1 MSIVINKKHN
11 ATIERE
17 NLGQTKEG
25 ELKTF
30 VDCVLVSADG
40 MRFNIHE
47 KIINQTQLMRNILE
61 DAREWTDCSQTTKIL
76 LTCPGE
82 ELKKLL
88 QFFYDGKI
96 NCENEDE
103 ASKILKS
110 LKDLFGFSDDDLEC
124 QGTRPKSVNED
135 QKKSLESATVIPVT
149 EEMDCEKTD
158 MESPE
163 NTNMTPKVEAMDCS
177 PIDCG
182 DLAPKVEA
190 GEKKGLKKSSSKGFF
205 VPWKPPPTVQ
215 KMVTVEDKE
224 NQGNQRVMT
233 EL

>member
-1 MSIVINKKHN
+1 MGSPIDCGDLAPKVEAGEKK
-11 ATIERE
+11 
-17 NLGQTKEG
+17 G
-25 ELKTF
+25 
-30 VDCVLVSADG
+30 
-40 MRFNIHE
+40 
-47 KIINQTQLMRNILE
+47 
-61 DAREWTDCSQTTKIL
+61 
-76 LTCPGE
+76 
-82 ELKKLL
+82 LKKS
-88 QFFYDGKI
+88 D
-96 NCENEDE
+96 
-103 ASKILKS
+103 SK
-110 LKDLFGFSDDDLEC
+110 G
-124 QGTRPKSVNED
+124 
-135 QKKSLESATVIPVT
+135 
-149 EEMDCEKTD
+149 

-163 NTNMTPKVEAMDCS
+163 NTIMTPKVEAMNCS